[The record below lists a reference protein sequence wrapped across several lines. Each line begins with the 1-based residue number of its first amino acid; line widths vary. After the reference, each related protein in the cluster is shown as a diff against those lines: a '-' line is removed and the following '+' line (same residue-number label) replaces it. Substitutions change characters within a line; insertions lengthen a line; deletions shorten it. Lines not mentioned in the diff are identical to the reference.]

1 MSSKRVDKFK
11 VGDTAWLKGDPFRR
25 PVKWAEYRVIAR
37 TLTGYV
43 IQKPG
48 EWMPGRIHEP
58 ERVGTAK
65 MNRGY
70 RTTQEKE
77 DSVWSDEHRYRI
89 SHKILHDTDAATLRK
104 VAELIG
110 YKAE

>member
-1 MSSKRVDKFK
+1 
-11 VGDTAWLKGDPFRR
+11 
-25 PVKWAEYRVIAR
+25 
-37 TLTGYV
+37 
-43 IQKPG
+43 
-48 EWMPGRIHEP
+48 MPGQIHRLERIST
-58 ERVGTAK
+58 VK
-65 MNRGY
+65 MNRDY
-70 RTTQEKE
+70 RTAQEKE